1 MVRNMMLILFT
12 VLAIGMM
19 MPAYAETQLSPL
31 KQFNMGI
38 PIEQIQCNENKVLML
53 SNSGRPSCITV
64 DTSVILADRGFS
76 FVNYP
81 DEKTHFE
88 NPTTT
93 ITFLA
98 PEDDHVLTSEYRA
111 NVSLEFPNSISV
123 GEEFAISFVV
133 DPRTDNA
140 SEILDTGLYHYA
152 GFVPTDFEILTEFDS
167 LAVTRVDKYEHHGMY
182 EYEDFFT
189 DSMVDKE
196 KDTFV
201 GSINLKLDDE
211 MVHEFDYFVFNAG
224 LASGKLMFEKTDGGA
239 ILSKADPEKIVEIS
253 SDRYRNNPVPDPS
266 TFDFDAY
273 EPDNAVTVSEQ
284 TLSCVTYP
292 DRARE
297 LNPHICDVEGWV
309 IDPYGNVFWA
319 SQGCSGP
326 FPYGPDPSSSKY
338 FGNAVPFEMTSQY
351 LVYMGATHSKY
362 FGNAIPSEIVCPNAK
377 KENISSERSCF
388 ETSGCTSQWFP
399 DLEAVPTFI
408 DCPADAGV
416 VDNGNIVFPNFT
428 CHDGGLWRLP

>member
-1 MVRNMMLILFT
+1 MARNMMLILFT

-19 MPAYAETQLSPL
+19 TVPAYAETQLSPL

-38 PIEQIQCNENKVLML
+38 PIEQILCNENKVLML

-88 NPTTT
+88 NSTTT

-98 PEDDHVLTSEYRA
+98 PEGGHVLTSGYRA
-111 NVSLEFPNSISV
+111 DVSLEFPNSISV
-123 GEEFAISFVV
+123 GEEFAINFVV
-133 DPRTDNA
+133 DPRTDDI
-140 SEILDTGLYHYA
+140 SEILDTGLYPYA

-189 DSMVDKE
+189 ESMVDKE
-196 KDTFV
+196 KDIFV

-239 ILSKADPEKIVEIS
+239 ILSKADPGKIVEIS
-253 SDRYRNNPVPDPS
+253 SDGYRNNPVPDPS

-273 EPDNAVTVSEQ
+273 EPDNAVTVSEP
-284 TLSCVTYP
+284 TLSCATYTYP
-292 DRARE
+292 VRDSNQVFCT
-297 LNPHICDVEGWV
+297 LEGWLT
-309 IDPYGNVFWA
+309 DPHGNAFWD
-319 SQGCSGP
+319 SHGCNS
-326 FPYGPDPSSSKY
+326 FPYGPEPSS
-338 FGNAVPFEMTSQY
+338 
-351 LVYMGATHSKY
+351 SKY

-388 ETSGCTSQWFP
+388 ETLGCTSQWFP

-408 DCPADAGV
+408 YCPADAGV
-416 VDNGNIVFPNFT
+416 VDNGNIVFPNST